1 MRRRR
6 LKGIDVLGA
15 RLIAGIALCLG
26 LVACSDYDVARR
38 AYEAGEYSLAIQR
51 FEALAANGHAQA
63 QYDLAQIYFQ
73 GIGVPRDGRKGWYWL
88 LSAAGTG
95 NVAAM
100 VQLGALFESGVGADR
115 DYATA
120 AQWYLRAARKG
131 DAVGRFNLASMYLK
145 GLGVPKDEIAALA
158 WFRLS
163 FKAGGAAARDHADA
177 VERLLTKDELLRVD
191 ELVKRLQEVEAD

>member
-1 MRRRR
+1 MLVAR
-6 LKGIDVLGA
+6 VLA
-15 RLIAGIALCLG
+15 SAALCLG
-26 LVACSDYDVARR
+26 LVACSDYDLARR
-38 AYEAGEYSLAIQR
+38 AYAAGEYTLAIQR
-51 FEALAANGHAQA
+51 FEALAEKGHAQA

-73 GIGVPRDGRKGWYWL
+73 GIGVAKDGQKGWYWL

-100 VQLGALFESGVGADR
+100 VQLGALFESGIGANR

-131 DAVGRFNLASMYLK
+131 DAIGRFNLASMYRK
-145 GLGVPKDEIAALA
+145 GIGVPKDDVAALA

-163 FKAGGAAARDHADA
+163 LKAGSSAARGPADEI
-177 VERLLTKDELLRVD
+177 ERTLTQAELLRVD
-191 ELVKRLQEVEAD
+191 ELTAQLHEAAAN

>member
-1 MRRRR
+1 MRGGR
-6 LKGIDVLGA
+6 V
-15 RLIAGIALCLG
+15 IAVAALCLG
-26 LVACSDYDVARR
+26 LVACSDYDLARR
-38 AYEAGEYSLAIQR
+38 AYGAGEYTLAIQR
-51 FEALAANGHAQA
+51 FEALAASGHDQA

-73 GIGVPRDGRKGWYWL
+73 GIGVAKDAQKGWYWL

-115 DYATA
+115 DYSTA

-145 GLGVPKDEIAALA
+145 GIGVPKDDVAALA

-163 FKAGGAAARDHADA
+163 LKAGCAAARDPADEI
-177 VERLLTKDELLRVD
+177 ERTLTKDELLRVD
-191 ELVKRLQEVEAD
+191 ELTERLQQVATS